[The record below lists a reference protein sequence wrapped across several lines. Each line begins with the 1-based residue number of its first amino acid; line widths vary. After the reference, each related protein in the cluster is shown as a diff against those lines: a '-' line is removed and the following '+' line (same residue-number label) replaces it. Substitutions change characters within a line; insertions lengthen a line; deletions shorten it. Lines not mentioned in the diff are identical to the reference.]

1 MFNKAQSAF
10 YADIEN
16 FDVSPIQAK
25 PLLQQDVLE
34 KFLDPRLKIP
44 RKNLHQI
51 SWMIQAAAACI
62 HSEESRRPDI
72 DEIIDMLRGRE
83 SDSIYTKKNILPGNS
98 CLIDSYNHS
107 QQTRSEMKSHLALAM
122 LGVAEFDNDDLYRS

>member
-1 MFNKAQSAF
+1 
-10 YADIEN
+10 
-16 FDVSPIQAK
+16 
-25 PLLQQDVLE
+25 
-34 KFLDPRLKIP
+34 
-44 RKNLHQI
+44 
-51 SWMIQAAAACI
+51 MIQAAAACI

-72 DEIIDMLRGRE
+72 DEIIDMLSGRE

-122 LGVAEFDNDDLYRS
+122 LGVAEFDNDDLYRSWNKKGESEVLSRFPLPIQLDRE